1 MSAHAATGNLYEE
14 LYARHNYHG
23 FSRFT
28 TGTTVARVV
37 TQARD
42 HPGTHA
48 RVRGFRRRFSGEGG
62 ERASHVVGIGKQ
74 AQGDLGDAAEHGA
87 RHGRPVDGRR
97 GHVRL
102 SLLQRRLRRA
112 AGQAPGN
119 EG

>member
-1 MSAHAATGNLYEE
+1 MRRDALGGVGRAAAHVVHV
-14 LYARHNYHG
+14 ARVG
-23 FSRFT
+23 TLLFGGWASPPSLPSQGSR
-28 TGTTVARVV
+28 VARVV

-48 RVRGFRRRFSGEGG
+48 RVRGFRRRFSGQGG

-97 GHVRL
+97 GHVRA
-102 SLLQRRLRRA
+102 R
-112 AGQAPGN
+112 
-119 EG
+119 